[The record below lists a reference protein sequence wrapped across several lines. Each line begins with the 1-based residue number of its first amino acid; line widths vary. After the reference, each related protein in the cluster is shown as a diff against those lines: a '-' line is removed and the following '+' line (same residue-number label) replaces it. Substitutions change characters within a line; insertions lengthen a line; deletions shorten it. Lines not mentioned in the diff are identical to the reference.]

1 MTSSTLIGL
10 QNITEKKTFNLSCIL
25 PLITLNNSR
34 LNTFTSRNV
43 TLFSCSLLISASVSS
58 AEEKGA
64 VSSNSS
70 VSWGACRGGGGNN
83 TGIEGEGTLSLNSEA
98 AADLAIADLTG
109 LMTGGS
115 GDLSEPL
122 LTLVLWRAASNTSKL
137 VPPAEE
143 AAEAA
148 VGAGGSGCLWSSF
161 LAPGCWCRFFS
172 SFEICSS
179 ASSWEDGERPRFCR
193 SRGGGARGRSSDG
206 GEIRADWGNGCGR
219 LTFGCCCCKLSVGC
233 CGRLIVGWWAKVT
246 GSCCSPP
253 IEEGCGRLLTT
264 RCCCCCWG
272 AKSAAGSCGRL
283 MGGLCCCCCDRTTD
297 WFRPVVAGDDNCR

>member
-1 MTSSTLIGL
+1 MGTRLLLVTATVAAPVGAGAGPRPTAIVRPEELRVRLPARLSPIWLLARLSRYDFWKPVAFSDEIG
-10 QNITEKKTFNLSCIL
+10 TC
-25 PLITLNNSR
+25 
-34 LNTFTSRNV
+34 
-43 TLFSCSLLISASVSS
+43 
-58 AEEKGA
+58 
-64 VSSNSS
+64 
-70 VSWGACRGGGGNN
+70 GNN

-137 VPPAEE
+137 VPPAEGV
-143 AAEAA
+143 AEAA
-148 VGAGGSGCLWSSF
+148 AGAGGSGCLWSSF
-161 LAPGCWCRFFS
+161 LAPGCWCWFFS

-297 WFRPVVAGDDNCR
+297 WFRPVVAGDANCR